1 MISKKIENLDPFHGE
16 EGSEIKQIFDPQNTS
31 SGIRF
36 SLAQIIIAPGKSSIL
51 HKMKSAE
58 VYFIL
63 RVTGLFMLGKKVK
76 ELKKTNRSTFHHHQ
90 TNV

>member
-36 SLAQIIIAPGKSSIL
+36 SLAQIIIAP
-51 HKMKSAE
+51 
-58 VYFIL
+58 
-63 RVTGLFMLGKKVK
+63 
-76 ELKKTNRSTFHHHQ
+76 
-90 TNV
+90 